1 MGFKEAIISVNNLKE
16 KGIIKD
22 YAVGEGH
29 YIKNT
34 KKFWKKRNKARIALD
49 KERAEASPAQKI
61 EITERMRKDRL
72 LFKSAKVIYTKS
84 S

>member
-1 MGFKEAIISVNNLKE
+1 MTNK
-16 KGIIKD
+16 
-22 YAVGEGH
+22 GH
-29 YIKNT
+29 YIINT

-61 EITERMRKDRL
+61 EITERMRKDCL